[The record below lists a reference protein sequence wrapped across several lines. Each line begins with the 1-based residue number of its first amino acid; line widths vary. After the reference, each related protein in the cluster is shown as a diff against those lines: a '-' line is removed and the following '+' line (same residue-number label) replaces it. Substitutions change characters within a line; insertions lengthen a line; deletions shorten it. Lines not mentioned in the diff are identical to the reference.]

1 MRRREMPQ
9 GFTLIELL
17 VVIAIIG
24 LLSSIVFAS
33 LNSARAKARA
43 ARVKADFDAITKAAM
58 LDSDDRGGAWAP
70 DVGPGHA
77 PAFVGKYLPQWPKP
91 PCNGYTYD
99 WENWSGGKDIR
110 ISLRN
115 SGGGVVV
122 QKCIYQA
129 PGFSCTDVSQANFSS
144 LSC

>member
-1 MRRREMPQ
+1 MPQ

-43 ARVKADFDAITKAAM
+43 ARVKADFDAITKAAI
-58 LDSDDRGGAWAP
+58 LDSNDRGGAWAP